1 MGVNQNFSMELDLYP
16 EIDLTSLSSNSAK
29 TIEKLSA
36 IGIRLVTAAEIQID
50 DGQNTC
56 KTTTAKK

>member
-1 MGVNQNFSMELDLYP
+1 MGVNQNFSMEFDLYP

-29 TIEKLSA
+29 AIEKLSV
-36 IGIRLVTAAEIQID
+36 IGIGLVTTAEIQID
-50 DGQNTC
+50 DEKNTC